1 MPTFEA
7 RLQAL
12 NERFAAGLPATLAA
26 LATGRARL
34 AAAAPDRHAAAELHH
49 VLHTLAG
56 SAATFGY
63 PGLGQYAR
71 AVEQEL
77 RRLLARE
84 GGDWPGWLE
93 RFDAFLNWAQENP
106 RREFS

>member
-26 LATGRARL
+26 LAAARARL
-34 AAAAPDRHAAAELHH
+34 APPAPDRAAATELHH
-49 VLHTLAG
+49 TLHTLAG

-71 AVEQEL
+71 GVEQEL
-77 RRLLARE
+77 RRLLAE
-84 GGDWPGWLE
+84 GGDWSGWLE

-106 RREFS
+106 RREYL